1 MSKEL
6 LLEHLRKNS
15 GKKEDETWF
24 ELAKKFGIEINS
36 RYAKDTKEYKDSL
49 SDTIRNLWKR
59 EGLKDQPDGPYKGMQ
74 LKSAWQIQRKGG
86 EITTLHSYKVDENEL
101 EKNSREEL
109 LESFRKIANEITPVT
124 SSLETN
130 SGDCDKMLFMPISDM
145 HIGAIGGNFISD
157 NTYNKDVIMY
167 RINKLIERIISEVN
181 FHNVGRIV
189 ISDLGDTL
197 DGYNGKTTR
206 GGHDLEQNLNSREQ
220 FDTYVYAMKY
230 LFDCIYN
237 NCILSGK
244 CKSIS
249 YFSMNNSN
257 HDGPMA
263 YMAQKAVEI
272 YLNQKYPQINTFVC
286 EKFFMYMSFG
296 KHVFIT
302 THGKDEKYL
311 KQGLPLIL
319 DYKTEILIQRYLDS
333 KNINSPYISVIK
345 GDLHNLSEQ
354 NTYKI
359 RYKNLPSFF
368 GGSEWI
374 HTNFGPTRAGVS
386 YEIVDANNRDI
397 IKREIWFNE

>member
-1 MSKEL
+1 
-6 LLEHLRKNS
+6 
-15 GKKEDETWF
+15 
-24 ELAKKFGIEINS
+24 
-36 RYAKDTKEYKDSL
+36 
-49 SDTIRNLWKR
+49 
-59 EGLKDQPDGPYKGMQ
+59 MQ

-286 EKFFMYMSFG
+286 EKFFY
-296 KHVFIT
+296 V
-302 THGKDEKYL
+302 YVL
-311 KQGLPLIL
+311 
-319 DYKTEILIQRYLDS
+319 
-333 KNINSPYISVIK
+333 
-345 GDLHNLSEQ
+345 
-354 NTYKI
+354 
-359 RYKNLPSFF
+359 
-368 GGSEWI
+368 W
-374 HTNFGPTRAGVS
+374 
-386 YEIVDANNRDI
+386 
-397 IKREIWFNE
+397 